1 MLLLVLIGWLAVD
14 SPARLRSQA
23 EEAARTGDWI
33 AALRY
38 WRAINA
44 TTAAQSSSYL
54 GEARACLALGRAA
67 QAELSLH
74 RAISADPSD
83 PEPWRLL
90 LEILL
95 VEDRTLEAQ
104 HLGWEAYDQVRPEA
118 RRELL
123 RELTL
128 GLLADLPDEQS
139 RTTLRAMGRCRQ
151 R

>member
-1 MLLLVLIGWLAVD
+1 M
-14 SPARLRSQA
+14 PRT
-23 EEAARTGDWI
+23 AAR
-33 AALRY
+33 
-38 WRAINA
+38 
-44 TTAAQSSSYL
+44 SSSHL

-74 RAISADPSD
+74 RAIRLDPSD

-90 LEILL
+90 LEILR

-104 HLGWEAYDQVRPEA
+104 RLGWEAYDQVSPEA

-128 GLLADLPDEQS
+128 GSWPICPMS
-139 RTTLRAMGRCRQ
+139 RSGPRSGDG
-151 R
+151 